1 MAERKFINATFTNS
15 DRDNVEV
22 MWKDP
27 ESEEHYIEN
36 VEVNDQDVSFKEL
49 MGYVSFDDIV
59 DATAERN
66 RKQRRD
72 FELAAVAIGQAEG
85 WIPKEQGE
93 AISKR
98 IREGAVEDEAG
109 NVVGIKTESQIRE
122 EVFKEINN
130 MLFMQ
135 EEPEDKETKELMFM
149 LKLYVFDQDKVSKH
163 KDKKLKAA
171 CRKAKTPFEV
181 IKTAVQLSL
190 IHI

>member
-93 AISKR
+93 AISNR

-122 EVFKEINN
+122 EVFKDINN

-181 IKTAVQLSL
+181 IKTAVQLL
-190 IHI
+190 DE